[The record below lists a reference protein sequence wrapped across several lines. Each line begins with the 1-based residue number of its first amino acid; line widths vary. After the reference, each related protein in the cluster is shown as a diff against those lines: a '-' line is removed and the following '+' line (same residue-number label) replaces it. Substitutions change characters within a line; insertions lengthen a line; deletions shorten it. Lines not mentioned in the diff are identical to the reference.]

1 MLIIK
6 WIIAAVIIFVIYRLF
21 SKQEN
26 VTVRRKRDTKID
38 YKKVEDAEF
47 EDHE

>member
-1 MLIIK
+1 MLK
-6 WIIAAVIIFVIYRLF
+6 WIIAAVIIFIIYRLF
-21 SKQEN
+21 SKQKSA
-26 VTVRRKRDTKID
+26 TVIKRDTKID

>member
-6 WIIAAVIIFVIYRLF
+6 WIIAAVIIFIIYRLF
-21 SKQEN
+21 SKQESA
-26 VTVRRKRDTKID
+26 TVIKRGKKID

>member
-1 MLIIK
+1 MNK
-6 WIIAAVIIFVIYRLF
+6 WIIAAVIIFIIYRLF
-21 SKQEN
+21 SKQEST
-26 VTVRRKRDTKID
+26 TVIKRDTKID

>member
-1 MLIIK
+1 MLK
-6 WIIAAVIIFVIYRLF
+6 WIIAAVIIFIIYRLF
-21 SKQEN
+21 SKQES
-26 VTVRRKRDTKID
+26 VTVRRKKRDTKID

>member
-1 MLIIK
+1 MLNQ
-6 WIIAAVIIFVIYRLF
+6 WIIAAVIIFIIYRLF
-21 SKQEN
+21 SKQESA
-26 VTVRRKRDTKID
+26 TVIKRDTKID

>member
-1 MLIIK
+1 
-6 WIIAAVIIFVIYRLF
+6 LF
-21 SKQEN
+21 SKQES
-26 VTVRRKRDTKID
+26 VTVRRKKRDTKID

>member
-1 MLIIK
+1 MQK
-6 WIIAAVIIFVIYRLF
+6 WIIAAVIIFIIYRLF
-21 SKQEN
+21 SKQESA
-26 VTVRRKRDTKID
+26 TVIKRDTKID

>member
-1 MLIIK
+1 MNQ
-6 WIIAAVIIFVIYRLF
+6 WIIAAVIIFIIYRLF
-21 SKQEN
+21 SKQESK
-26 VTVRRKRDTKID
+26 TVIKRDTKID